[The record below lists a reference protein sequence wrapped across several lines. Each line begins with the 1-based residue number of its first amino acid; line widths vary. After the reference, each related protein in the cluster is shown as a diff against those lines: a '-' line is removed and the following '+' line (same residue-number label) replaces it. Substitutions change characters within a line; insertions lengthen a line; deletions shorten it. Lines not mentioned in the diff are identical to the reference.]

1 MTMLNESH
9 SPVSEDVSE
18 DMAVDRPTVA
28 VPEQPPEEQPLG
40 NPQARKRGFLLLGGA
55 ALIALA
61 GYGGYAYFVAA
72 ASQTTD
78 DAYVAGDVVAI
89 TARETGHAVALHA
102 DNTESVKKG
111 QPLLDFDSS
120 TADATM
126 AAAEADL
133 ARAVRNVRSSFA
145 KVDEGGAEIVQAQA
159 ELSRARNDLSRRQ
172 AAAREGAVSG
182 EEVAHA
188 ADAVRSAQAALDVAH
203 SRHAQA
209 ETTVQGTGVGNNPD
223 VLAAI
228 AAVRKAAIIQG
239 HMHLKA
245 PVDGVIA
252 QRSVQLGQQVT
263 AGTPLMAVVPLDR
276 VWVDANFRET
286 QLADIRVGQPV
297 TLTSDLY
304 GGKVVFHGHV
314 LGLGA
319 GSGSAFALLPP
330 QNASGNWI
338 KIVQRLP
345 VRIALDPAELRQ
357 TPLRIGISV
366 TVKIDTTHHDGPAV
380 ARAAVASSRQSGS
393 QDAGPDVDGL
403 INRIIAANN
412 GGGRAR

>member
-1 MTMLNESH
+1 MTVLNESH
-9 SPVSEDVSE
+9 SPAAEDSS
-18 DMAVDRPTVA
+18 DGIAADRPTVA
-28 VPEQPPEEQPLG
+28 VPPLPPEQPQG

-61 GYGGYAYFVAA
+61 GYGGYEFFLAG

-78 DAYVAGDVVAI
+78 DAYVAGDIVAI
-89 TARETGHAVALHA
+89 TAREAGHVIALHA
-102 DNTESVKKG
+102 DNTESVKRG

-120 TADATM
+120 TADAAM
-126 AAAEADL
+126 DSAKADL

-145 KVDEGGAEIVQAQA
+145 KVDEGSAEIIQAQA
-159 ELSRARNDLSRRQ
+159 EYSRARNDLSRRQ
-172 AAAREGAVSG
+172 AAAKEGAVSG

-188 ADAVRSAQAALDVAH
+188 ADAVRSAQAALDVAR
-203 SRHAQA
+203 SRHIQA
-209 ETTVQGTGVGNNPD
+209 ETTVQGVGVGDNPD

-228 AAVRKAAIIQG
+228 AALRKAAIVQG
-239 HMHLKA
+239 HMHLTA

-252 QRSVQLGQQVT
+252 QRTVQLGQQVAT
-263 AGTPLMAVVPLDR
+263 GMPLMAVVPLDR

-304 GGKVVFHGHV
+304 GGKVMFHGHV

-345 VRIALDPAELRQ
+345 VRIALDPAELRR
-357 TPLRIGISV
+357 TPLRIGVSV
-366 TVKIDTTHHDGPAV
+366 TVKVDTSHHDGPAV
-380 ARAAVASSRQSGS
+380 ARAAVAGANPAGS
-393 QDAGPDVDGL
+393 QDIGPDVDGL